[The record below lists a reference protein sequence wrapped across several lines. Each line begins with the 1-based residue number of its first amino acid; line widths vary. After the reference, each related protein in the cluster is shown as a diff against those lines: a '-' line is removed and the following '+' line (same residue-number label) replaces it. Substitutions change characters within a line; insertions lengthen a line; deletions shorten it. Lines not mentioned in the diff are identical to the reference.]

1 MRGRASFPI
10 LKALLG
16 LVLCPSVFG
25 AESDVDW
32 DAERDLSGLISP
44 SVLIADAATGARLFA
59 KGENRRM
66 PPASLAKLMTLYL
79 IHEDLERGAYS
90 QRDIITVPL
99 AGAADAMRPASSV
112 LGLSAG
118 DRVSI
123 LTLMRAAAVR
133 SAGDAAWTLALHAA
147 RGRPADSFVDRM
159 NRTAVRLGMGATLY
173 TDPDGWSEKSL
184 TTPSDQLTLILSYIR
199 RFPAAPAQIHSL
211 KEMVFLDGD
220 KIRRRSPDASGGRGG
235 SNTNFL
241 IGRTPGADGLKTGTL
256 PESGFHLAATAL
268 RGESRFI
275 AIVMGINTGSAYKS
289 LELRADEAEACL
301 EWAFSRY
308 VTWHPRLPGQ
318 TLIPVRRGASENIPA
333 LPLGTPPPIT
343 LTREQHRGLIVV
355 LNLNQ
360 AVIAPVE
367 AGRPL
372 GSAAWYSGGRLLLR
386 TPLAASEPVPR
397 KWKLRDIFKAPPRKA
412 VTP

>member
-1 MRGRASFPI
+1 
-10 LKALLG
+10 
-16 LVLCPSVFG
+16 
-25 AESDVDW
+25 
-32 DAERDLSGLISP
+32 
-44 SVLIADAATGARLFA
+44 
-59 KGENRRM
+59 M
-66 PPASLAKLMTLYL
+66 P
-79 IHEDLERGAYS
+79 D
-90 QRDIITVPL
+90 

-112 LGLSAG
+112 LGLRAG

-159 NRTAVRLGMGATLY
+159 NRTAARLGMDATLY

-184 TTPSDQLTLILSYIR
+184 TTPNDQLTLILSYMR
-199 RFPAAPAQIHSL
+199 RFPGAPAQIHSL
-211 KEMVFLDGD
+211 KEMVFLEGD
-220 KIRRRSPDASGGRGG
+220 KIRRRGPGPSDRPGGA
-235 SNTNFL
+235 NTNFL

-275 AIVMGINTGSAYKS
+275 AIVMGIDTGSAYKS
-289 LELRADEAEACL
+289 LKLRADEAEACL

-318 TLIPVRRGASENIPA
+318 SLIPVRHGASENIAA
-333 LPLGTPPPIT
+333 LPQETPPPIT

-355 LNLNQ
+355 LNLNP
-360 AVIAPVE
+360 AVTAPVQ

-386 TPLAASEPVPR
+386 TPLAAAEPVPR
-397 KWKLRDIFKAPPRKA
+397 KWKLRDMFKAPPREA